1 MTQRILNRRLRAVSG
16 AGFGRNVVGLLI
28 SQTIGDHAK
37 KNGRD

>member
-1 MTQRILNRRLRAVSG
+1 MTSI
-16 AGFGRNVVGLLI
+16 GFGRDLDGLLI